1 MGVYTLDYN
10 LEDFHK
16 PELKH
21 KRVHAFIKINI
32 YLFNIKFVKKGVE
45 LIHTYAVTSKSHKAC
60 PGY

>member
-21 KRVHAFIKINI
+21 KRVHAFIK
-32 YLFNIKFVKKGVE
+32 FVKKGRE
-45 LIHTYAVTSKSHKAC
+45 LIHTHAVTSKSPKAC